1 MTLEC
6 RRLKEQI
13 RIQLQSDRTSAGGGG
28 SGGACS
34 GVLPPLTPGGRLTV
48 PTHA

>member
-13 RIQLQSDRTSAGGGG
+13 RIQLQSDRTSAGGG
-28 SGGACS
+28 A
-34 GVLPPLTPGGRLTV
+34 PGGLVVACCHR
-48 PTHA
+48 